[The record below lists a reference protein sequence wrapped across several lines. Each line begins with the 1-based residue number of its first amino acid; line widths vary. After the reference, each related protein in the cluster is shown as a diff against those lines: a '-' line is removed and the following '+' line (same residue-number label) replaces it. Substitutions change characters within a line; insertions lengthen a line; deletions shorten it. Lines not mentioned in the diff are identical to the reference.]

1 MKALLEAR
9 GISKSFPGISALSR
23 VSFRLERA
31 SVHALMGENGA
42 GKSTLVKC
50 LMGMQ
55 NFDSGELLIEGEP
68 VRFVHPRQAI
78 QAGISMIEQ
87 ELTPVEELTVA
98 ENILLGREPVKRGF
112 VLDYRAVN
120 ARAADVMA
128 LLGLDI
134 KVTTRMKYLSL
145 AEIQLVEI
153 AKALS
158 YESKIIIMDEPTSA
172 IGEKEVETL
181 FGIIRKLRDRGTGII
196 YVSHRMEEIFAVT
209 DRITIL
215 RDGHYIDT
223 VATAHASRGEIVEKM
238 VGRKMEDEY
247 VKTNTPRDEIV
258 LSVNGMSRD
267 GRVNNVSLE
276 LRAGEILGIFG
287 LMGSGRSEFCNLLFG
302 VEKKDS
308 GSVMI
313 RGNPVSIRS
322 PKAAVREGMAYVTE
336 DRKNSGLY
344 LEGSAAH
351 NISLTILKTLSRFG
365 FLKLRREKREVM
377 NMVNQMRIK
386 IAGLNQIA
394 ASLSGGNQQKVVLSK
409 WLIQEPSILILDEP
423 TRGIDVGAKREIYEF
438 MSEFASSGKSVIL
451 ISSEIPEILGMSDR
465 IVVFKDGQKRIELG
479 RNKAD
484 QNALM
489 HFASANEESEEEG

>member
-9 GISKSFPGISALSR
+9 GISKSFPGISALSQ
-23 VSFRLERA
+23 VSFRLERG

-120 ARAADVMA
+120 ARAADVMG

-215 RDGHYIDT
+215 RDGQYIDT

-247 VKTNTPRDEIV
+247 VKTNTPRDEVV

-344 LEGSAAH
+344 LQGSAAH

-465 IVVFKDGQKRIELG
+465 IVVFKDGRKRIELG

-484 QNALM
+484 QNTLM
-489 HFASANEESEEEG
+489 HFASANEEG

>member
-9 GISKSFPGISALSR
+9 GISKSFPGISALSQ

-98 ENILLGREPVKRGF
+98 ENILLGREPVKYGF

-120 ARAADVMA
+120 ARAADVMG

-134 KVTTRMKYLSL
+134 KVTTKMKYLSL

-215 RDGHYIDT
+215 RDGQYIDT
-223 VATAHASRGEIVEKM
+223 VFTAHASRGEIVEKM

-247 VKTNTPRDEIV
+247 VKTNTPRDEV
-258 LSVNGMSRD
+258 VFSVNGMSRD
-267 GRVNNVSLE
+267 GQVNNVSLE
-276 LRAGEILGIFG
+276 LRTGEILGIFG

-465 IVVFKDGQKRIELG
+465 IIVFKDGRKRIELG